1 MKKRGFVAII
11 MAMFFVLFTLNV
23 FSDESGTDTN
33 GNSGSSTSA
42 GNDIQGN
49 SAADTNGVFVPE

>member
-11 MAMFFVLFTLNV
+11 MAMFFVFFTLNV
-23 FSDESGTDTN
+23 FSDETGTDAN
-33 GNSGSSTSA
+33 GNSGTSTSP

-49 SAADTNGVFVPE
+49 SAADVNGVYVPE

>member
-11 MAMFFVLFTLNV
+11 MALFFVFFTLNV
-23 FSDESGTDTN
+23 FSDETATDTN
-33 GNSGSSTSA
+33 GSGTSTSP

-49 SAADTNGVFVPE
+49 SAADVNGVYVPE